1 MRGTFARK
9 ENEDGGIFFN
19 ALFEHLV
26 YSVKQ
31 RNKKERKRERK
42 KERKKERKR
51 ALR

>member
-31 RNKKERKRERK
+31 RNWNNNNYWEQQKI
-42 KERKKERKR
+42 
-51 ALR
+51 